1 MGTAASFG
9 AQWPWGMV
17 AGSGVEQPA
26 GSRALLHGA
35 VGSLT
40 CVVNPILHVIET
52 ALLQRNYFRGADAGE
67 GKEMR
72 KRGWPIEVESSFH
85 GIFNRSW
92 MENPTECHKRNQS

>member
-1 MGTAASFG
+1 
-9 AQWPWGMV
+9 MV

-85 GIFNRSW
+85 GILTVLGW
-92 MENPTECHKRNQS
+92 KIQQSVIKGTKVKLGIK